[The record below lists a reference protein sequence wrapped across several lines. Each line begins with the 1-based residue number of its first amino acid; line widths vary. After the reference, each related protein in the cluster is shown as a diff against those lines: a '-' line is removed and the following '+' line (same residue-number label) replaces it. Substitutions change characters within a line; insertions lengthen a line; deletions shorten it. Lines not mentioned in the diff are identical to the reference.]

1 MFKNNHKM
9 PIFDE
14 EWYINEV
21 VGLVLYSNK
30 NKDINRIIS
39 KEFSEVFERYFPNL
53 DKSLPCYNTTIS
65 LYSYLYKKVKNEI
78 NSHIYFINNFHK
90 ADDNIYNNILIND
103 DKNEYLNQFKVI

>member
-1 MFKNNHKM
+1 M

-21 VGLVLYSNK
+21 VGLVLYKYSNK

-39 KEFSEVFERYFPNL
+39 KEFSKVFERYFPDL
-53 DKSLPCYNTTIS
+53 DKSLPCYNTTTS
-65 LYSYLYKKVKNEI
+65 LYSYLYKKVENEI

-90 ADDNIYNNILIND
+90 ADYNIYNNISTNY